1 MISGPTL
8 AMTTQELSLLQNILK
23 RYVPEFKVWAFGS
36 RVTGT
41 HKPFSDLDL
50 ALVGDEPL
58 AIETRA
64 ALVEA
69 LSNSSLPYKV
79 DLVDWASTTDS
90 FKEIIE
96 KQKLVIQA

>member
-8 AMTTQELSLLQNILK
+8 AMTTQELNLLQKILK

-36 RVTGT
+36 RVTGM
-41 HKPFSDLDL
+41 HKPYSDLDL

-96 KQKLVIQA
+96 KQKLVIQV

>member
-96 KQKLVIQA
+96 KQKLVIQV

>member
-79 DLVDWASTTDS
+79 DLVDWASTTES

-96 KQKLVIQA
+96 KQKLVIQV

>member
-8 AMTTQELSLLQNILK
+8 AMTTQELSLLQDILK

-36 RVTGT
+36 RVKGT
-41 HKPFSDLDL
+41 HKPYSDLDL

-69 LSNSSLPYKV
+69 LSNSPLPYKV
-79 DLVDWASTTDS
+79 DLVDWTSATES

-96 KQKLVIQA
+96 KQKLVIQV

>member
-8 AMTTQELSLLQNILK
+8 AMTTQELNLLQKILK

-96 KQKLVIQA
+96 KQKLVIQV

>member
-8 AMTTQELSLLQNILK
+8 AMTTQELNLLQKILK

-96 KQKLVIQA
+96 KQKLVIQI

>member
-36 RVTGT
+36 RVTGM
-41 HKPFSDLDL
+41 HKPYSDLDL

-96 KQKLVIQA
+96 KQKLVIQV

>member
-8 AMTTQELSLLQNILK
+8 AMTTQELNLLQKILK

-41 HKPFSDLDL
+41 HKPFSDHDL

-96 KQKLVIQA
+96 KQKLVIQV

>member
-8 AMTTQELSLLQNILK
+8 AMTTHELSLLQNILK

-96 KQKLVIQA
+96 KQKLVIQV

>member
-8 AMTTQELSLLQNILK
+8 AMTTQELSLLQKILK

-96 KQKLVIQA
+96 KQKLVIQI